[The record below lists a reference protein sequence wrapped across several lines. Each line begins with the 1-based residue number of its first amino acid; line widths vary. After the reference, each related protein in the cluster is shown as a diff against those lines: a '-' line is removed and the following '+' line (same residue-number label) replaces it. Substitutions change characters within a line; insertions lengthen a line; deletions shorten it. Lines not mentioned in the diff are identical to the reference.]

1 MERVCVRKENETM
14 RKQYICPLSKVEIM
28 TAGEPIMD
36 LAILR
41 GSVAGN
47 SESKTFDEPGS
58 VF

>member
-1 MERVCVRKENETM
+1 M